1 MSHSNNKKM
10 FLTHFQL
17 LCFITVLSL
26 TALFSGSVAATP
38 KFSQLDSVNETLIET
53 SEPEKMTP
61 SKEMLNAM
69 SNLENKDRAVTDGLT
84 NMERIEKYTKSGFVH
99 ILPLG
104 LDHILFVL
112 ALFFSTIIFKK
123 LFWQITAFTL
133 AHSVTLVLSS
143 LGFISLSGNIV
154 EPLIALSIAW
164 MAIDNIRTEHTSS
177 KRLWVIIFFG
187 LLHGLGFASVLSE
200 FGLPQEAFLTALFA
214 FNVGVELGQLTVLLA
229 ATAVFYFWSQKPSY
243 RAFVQ
248 VPMSVI
254 IALVGLFWFFE
265 RIL

>member
-1 MSHSNNKKM
+1 MAIFSGDALATEKPNESVV
-10 FLTHFQL
+10 TSE
-17 LCFITVLSL
+17 LSL
-26 TALFSGSVAATP
+26 EAN
-38 KFSQLDSVNETLIET
+38 KSQ
-53 SEPEKMTP
+53 KMMP
-61 SKEMLNAM
+61 SKEMLDAM
-69 SNLENKDRAVTDGLT
+69 SNLDNNDRAISDGLT

-112 ALFFSTIIFKK
+112 ALFFSTIFFKK

-143 LGFISLSGNIV
+143 LGFISLSGSIV

-164 MAIDNIRTEHTSS
+164 MAIDNIRHEHTSS
-177 KRLWVIIFFG
+177 ARLWVIVFFG
-187 LLHGLGFASVLSE
+187 LLHGLGFASVLSD

-214 FNVGVELGQLTVLLA
+214 FNVGVELGQLTVLVA
-229 ATAVFYFWSQKPSY
+229 ATAVFYLWSQKPSY

-248 VPMSVI
+248 IPMSAI

>member
-1 MSHSNNKKM
+1 MSLSNNKKI
-10 FLTHFQL
+10 FLTNLQWI
-17 LCFITVLSL
+17 CFIAFLSL
-26 TALFSGSVAATP
+26 AALFSINSMA
-38 KFSQLDSVNETLIET
+38 SETLNESNVTVESSKT
-53 SEPEKMTP
+53 SISQKVTP
-61 SKEMLNAM
+61 SKEMLDAM
-69 SNLENKDRAVTDGLT
+69 SNLNNNDRAVSDGLT
-84 NMERIEKYTKSGFVH
+84 NFERIEKYTKSGFVH

-112 ALFFSTIIFKK
+112 ALFFSTVLFKK

-143 LGFISLSGNIV
+143 LGFISLSGSIV

-164 MAIDNIRTEHTSS
+164 MAIDNIRNEHTSS
-177 KRLWVIIFFG
+177 TRLWVIVFFG
-187 LLHGLGFASVLSE
+187 LLHGLGFASVLSD

-214 FNVGVELGQLTVLLA
+214 FNIGVELGQLAVLIA
-229 ATAVFYFWSQKPSY
+229 ATAVFYWWSKKPTY

-248 VPMSVI
+248 VPMSGI
-254 IALVGLFWFFE
+254 IAIVGLYWFFE

>member
-1 MSHSNNKKM
+1 M
-10 FLTHFQL
+10 

-26 TALFSGSVAATP
+26 TALFSGNTLAAENA
-38 KFSQLDSVNETLIET
+38 NESAVT
-53 SEPEKMTP
+53 SELSAEASKSQKVTP
-61 SKEMLNAM
+61 SKEMLDAM
-69 SNLENKDRAVTDGLT
+69 SNLDNNDRAVSDGLT

-164 MAIDNIRTEHTSS
+164 MAIDNIRNEHTSS